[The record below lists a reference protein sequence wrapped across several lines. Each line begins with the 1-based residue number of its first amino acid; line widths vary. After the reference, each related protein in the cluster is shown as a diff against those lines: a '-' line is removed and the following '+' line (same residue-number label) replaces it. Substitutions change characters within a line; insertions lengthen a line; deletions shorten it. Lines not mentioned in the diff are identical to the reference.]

1 MNHPPPPP
9 RVPPDLGGEEAPRS
23 RALSGVRLP
32 RQARS
37 RASFDRIVTSA
48 MDLIAEEGLEGATV
62 QEILSRSGTGAGTFY
77 ARFDSRDALLAYLA
91 TRFWEDAQ
99 DGWETVLAPARWSA
113 AGVREIV
120 LQFTRTLVLWSR
132 AHGSLL
138 RAFLVHAMSH
148 PEPELLDRTAE
159 LDNRI
164 ADYLIVLLME
174 RSDELGHPDPE
185 WAVRLATLQVFATLR
200 SRYIFAWGGRE
211 DGIEDKDLAS
221 ELTAVFLRYVASP
234 ELAEGRGARVQLGA
248 RPGGARIREDDA

>member
-1 MNHPPPPP
+1 
-9 RVPPDLGGEEAPRS
+9 
-23 RALSGVRLP
+23 
-32 RQARS
+32 
-37 RASFDRIVTSA
+37 

-138 RAFLVHAMSH
+138 RAFLAHAMAH
-148 PEPELLDRTAE
+148 PESELLDRTAE
-159 LDNRI
+159 LDNRV

-174 RSDELGHPDPE
+174 RSDELDHPDPE

-200 SRYIFAWGGRE
+200 SRYIFAWGARE

-221 ELTAVFLRYVASP
+221 ELTAVFLRYVGSP
-234 ELAEGRGARVQLGA
+234 DLAEGRGASLELGA
-248 RPGGARIREDDA
+248 RPGGARMREDDA

>member
-1 MNHPPPPP
+1 MNHPSPPPG
-9 RVPPDLGGEEAPRS
+9 VPPDLGGEEPPAARV
-23 RALSGVRLP
+23 LSGVRLP

-37 RASFDRIVTSA
+37 RASFDRMVTSA

-159 LDNRI
+159 LDNRV

-200 SRYIFAWGGRE
+200 SRYIFAWGARE

-221 ELTAVFLRYVASP
+221 ELTAVFLRYVGSP
-234 ELAEGRGARVQLGA
+234 ELAEGRGARVELGA
-248 RPGGARIREDDA
+248 RPGGARMREDDA

>member
-1 MNHPPPPP
+1 
-9 RVPPDLGGEEAPRS
+9 
-23 RALSGVRLP
+23 
-32 RQARS
+32 
-37 RASFDRIVTSA
+37 

-99 DGWETVLAPARWSA
+99 EGWETVLAPARWSA

-138 RAFLVHAMSH
+138 RAFLAHAMAH
-148 PEPELLDRTAE
+148 PESELLDRTAE
-159 LDNRI
+159 LDNRV

-174 RSDELGHPDPE
+174 RSDELDHPDPE

-200 SRYIFAWGGRE
+200 SRYIFAWGARE

-221 ELTAVFLRYVASP
+221 ELTAVFLRYVGSP
-234 ELAEGRGARVQLGA
+234 DLAEGRGARVELGA
-248 RPGGARIREDDA
+248 RPGGARMRVDDA

>member
-1 MNHPPPPP
+1 MNHPPPP
-9 RVPPDLGGEEAPRS
+9 RSLPPNLGGEEPPAS
-23 RALSGVRLP
+23 RVLSGVRLP

-37 RASFDRIVTSA
+37 RASFDRMVTSA

-91 TRFWEDAQ
+91 TRFWADAQ

-120 LQFTRTLVLWSR
+120 LQFTRTLVLWSH

-148 PEPELLDRTAE
+148 PGPELLDRTAE
-159 LDNRI
+159 LENRV
-164 ADYLIVLLME
+164 ADYLIELLME
-174 RSDELGHPDPE
+174 RSDDLGHADPE
-185 WAVRLATLQVFATLR
+185 QAVRLATLQVFATLR
-200 SRYIFAWGGRE
+200 SRYIFAWGDRQ
-211 DGIEDKDLAS
+211 DGIDDEDLAS
-221 ELTAVFLRYVASP
+221 ELATVFLRYLGAP
-234 ELAEGRGARVQLGA
+234 EAGEDGGAQVDLGA
-248 RPGGARIREDDA
+248 RLGGARMSKDHR